1 MQGIYKIDYKRAQKI
16 DNTTMKKLLL
26 ALLMLPLLTIA
37 CSKEETPAQSP
48 EPHELTLTSDSEVS
62 FAAEGGTGTISFTY
76 TPAKEGDSGQ
86 EITATRMLS
95 ISCDAEWIEIA
106 EEVEIMLST
115 INYDVA
121 ENTTTEPRTA
131 VINATYEE
139 LSFSVTIEQA
149 AATSTPEPEPSYE
162 GWGIVGTINNWD
174 VSKAIVMEEANGYY
188 VAKAVEL
195 ETSDKIKFVKDGD
208 NAVNR
213 GGNGQPADPDY
224 FYTAQS
230 WGSDIHVSQAGTFD
244 IYLNAK
250 EDTYYIM
257 TQGKSPAEALE
268 PLAPGEELYEVYG
281 NFEGEKARLI
291 AEKRYMVAKA
301 IKFSSTTAEFDI
313 RLNKNERVFGAKQD
327 ATYSVKEMI
336 STAESDIKIKVEV
349 ESGIEYDIYY
359 RADLSCVW
367 LMPQGT
373 KPFIWNEATGVAF
386 SSTNFAI
393 NLRGEG
399 LELFFDFYCGVD
411 ATNNII
417 PEATYY
423 VDNEDDGGYNFNL
436 DNEYDM
442 RIEGFKTKLKSG
454 TMVVKHIS
462 GGYDITVDVE
472 SIHNHVVK
480 VRYTGPIDEI
490 DIMGRPITNPE

>member
-1 MQGIYKIDYKRAQKI
+1 
-16 DNTTMKKLLL
+16 MKKLLL
-26 ALLMLPLLTIA
+26 TLLVMPLLAIA
-37 CSKEETPAQSP
+37 CSKEQTPTPSP
-48 EPHELTLTSDSEVS
+48 ETHKLTLNSDAEVS
-62 FAAEGGTGTISFTY
+62 FTSEGGEGTISFTY
-76 TPAKEGDSGQ
+76 TPAETDNNNQ
-86 EITATRMLS
+86 NITAGRMLS

-115 INYDVA
+115 LNYDVA

-174 VSKAIVMEEANGYY
+174 VSKAIVMDEANGYY
-188 VAKAVEL
+188 VAKAVVL

-213 GGNGQPADPDY
+213 GGNGQPADPNY

-268 PLAPGEELYEVYG
+268 PLAPGEDLYEVYG
-281 NFEGEKARLI
+281 NFEGESVRLTT
-291 AEKRYMVAKA
+291 EKKFMAAKG
-301 IKFSSTTAEFDI
+301 IKFNTTTAEFDI
-313 RLNKNERVFGAKQD
+313 RINEDEKVFGAKED
-327 ATYSVKEMI
+327 ATYAVEEQI
-336 STAESDIKIKVEV
+336 TVAEGDTKIKVEV
-349 ESGIEYDIYY
+349 VAGAEYDIYY
-359 RADLSCVW
+359 RAELSSVW
-367 LMPQGT
+367 LMPAGT
-373 KPFIWNEATGVAF
+373 KPIIWEEATGVAF

-393 NLRGEG
+393 NLKGEG
-399 LELFFDFYCGVD
+399 LELYFDFYCGEAAVND
-411 ATNNII
+411 II

-423 VDNEDDGGYNFNL
+423 VDNENDGGYNFNL
-436 DNEYDM
+436 ENEYDI
-442 RIEGFKTKLKSG
+442 RINGVKTKLKSG
-454 TMVVKHIS
+454 TMVIKHIS

-480 VRYTGPIDEI
+480 AHYAGPIGEI
-490 DIMGRPITNPE
+490 SIMGRPITNPE